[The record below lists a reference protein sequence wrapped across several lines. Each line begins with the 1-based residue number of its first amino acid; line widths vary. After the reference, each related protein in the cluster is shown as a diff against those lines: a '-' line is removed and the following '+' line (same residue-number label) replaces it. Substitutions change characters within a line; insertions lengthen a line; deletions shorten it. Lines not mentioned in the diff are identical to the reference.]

1 MFNVARLKLFIAS
14 TSTLLFPRRK
24 ILDSELEL
32 EIPTWEQIYEMLL
45 NLASRIRKDC
55 FEPDVILG
63 VSRGGWPPARVLS
76 DLLENPELANV
87 KTEFYMGVAET
98 RGEPTITQ
106 PVSVSV
112 RDKKVLVVDEIADTG
127 KSLQLIQS
135 HLKKQGASEIKITTI
150 YYKPWSVVAPD
161 YYEKESSAW
170 IVFPWERKETV
181 RKLVE
186 QYKRQRGTI
195 EEVKEKLV
203 KHGMDRKLVERFI
216 QEVSEGPI

>member
-1 MFNVARLKLFIAS
+1 VARLKLFIAS
-14 TSTLLFPRRK
+14 ISILLLPRRK
-24 ILDSELEL
+24 ILGSELKL

-45 NLASRIRKDC
+45 NLASKIRKDD
-55 FEPDVILG
+55 FRPDVILG

-112 RDKKVLVVDEIADTG
+112 RDKKVLIVDEIADTG
-127 KSLQLIQS
+127 KSLRLIQS
-135 HLKKQGASEIKITTI
+135 HLKEQGASEIKIATI
-150 YYKPWSVVAPD
+150 YYKPWSVVTPD
-161 YYEKESSAW
+161 YYKKESSAW
-170 IVFPWERKETV
+170 VVFPWERKETV
-181 RKLVE
+181 RRLVE
-186 QYKRQRGTI
+186 QYKRQGGTV

-203 KHGMDRKLVERFI
+203 NYGMDHKLAERFI
-216 QEVSEGPI
+216 REVSEGQI

>member
-1 MFNVARLKLFIAS
+1 MFKVARLKLFIAS

-24 ILDSELEL
+24 ILGSELEL

-45 NLASRIRKDC
+45 NLASKIRKDC

-76 DLLENPELANV
+76 DLLENRELANV

-106 PVSVSV
+106 PVSIPV

-135 HLKKQGASEIKITTI
+135 HLKKQGASEIKIATI
-150 YYKPWSVVAPD
+150 YYKPWSVVTPD

-186 QYKRQRGTI
+186 QYKRQRGTV

-203 KHGMDRKLVERFI
+203 KHGMNRKLVERFI
-216 QEVSEGPI
+216 QEVSEGQV

>member
-14 TSTLLFPRRK
+14 TFIPLFPRRK

-98 RGEPTITQ
+98 KGEPTITQ
-106 PVSVSV
+106 PVSIPVQ
-112 RDKKVLVVDEIADTG
+112 DKKVLVVDEIADTG

-135 HLKKQGASEIKITTI
+135 HLKKQGASEIKIATI
-150 YYKPWSVVAPD
+150 YYKPWSVVTPD

-181 RKLVE
+181 RKLIE
-186 QYKRQRGTI
+186 QYKHQRGTV
-195 EEVKEKLV
+195 EEAKQKLL
-203 KHGMDRKLVERFI
+203 KHGMSRKLVERFI
-216 QEVSEGPI
+216 QEVSEGQV

>member
-1 MFNVARLKLFIAS
+1 VARLKLFIAS
-14 TSTLLFPRRK
+14 TSIPLFPRRK
-24 ILDSELEL
+24 ILGSELKL

-45 NLASRIRKDC
+45 NLANKIRKDC

-98 RGEPTITQ
+98 KGEPTITQ
-106 PVSVSV
+106 PVSILV

-127 KSLQLIQS
+127 KSLRLIQL
-135 HLKKQGASEIKITTI
+135 HLKKQGASEIKIATI
-150 YYKPWSVVAPD
+150 YYKPWSVVTPD

-170 IVFPWERKETV
+170 VVFPWERKETV

-186 QYKRQRGTI
+186 QYKRQRRTI

-216 QEVSEGPI
+216 QEVSEGQT

>member
-1 MFNVARLKLFIAS
+1 MG
-14 TSTLLFPRRK
+14 
-24 ILDSELEL
+24 SELKL

-45 NLASRIRKDC
+45 NLANKIRKDC
-55 FEPDVILG
+55 FEPGVILG

-98 RGEPTITQ
+98 KGEPTITQ
-106 PVSVSV
+106 PISVSV

-127 KSLQLIQS
+127 KSLRLIQS
-135 HLKKQGASEIKITTI
+135 HLKKQGASEIKIAAI
-150 YYKPWSVVAPD
+150 YYKPWSVVTPD

-170 IVFPWERKETV
+170 VVFPWERKETV

-186 QYKRQRGTI
+186 QHKRQRRTV
-195 EEVKEKLV
+195 EEGKEKLV
-203 KHGMDRKLVERFI
+203 KHGMERKLVERFV
-216 QEVSEGPI
+216 QEVSE

>member
-1 MFNVARLKLFIAS
+1 MARLKLFIAS
-14 TSTLLFPRRK
+14 TSIPLFPRRK
-24 ILDSELEL
+24 ILGSELKL

-45 NLASRIRKDC
+45 NLANKIRKDG
-55 FEPDVILG
+55 FKPDVILG

-98 RGEPTITQ
+98 KGEPTITQ

-135 HLKKQGASEIKITTI
+135 HLKKQGASEIKIATI
-150 YYKPWSVVAPD
+150 YYKPWSVVTPD

-170 IVFPWERKETV
+170 VVFPWERKETV
-181 RKLVE
+181 RKLIE
-186 QYKRQRGTI
+186 QYKRQRRTV

-203 KHGMDRKLVERFI
+203 KHGMNRKLVERFI
-216 QEVSEGPI
+216 QEVSEGQV

>member
-1 MFNVARLKLFIAS
+1 MFNAARLKLFIAS

-24 ILDSELEL
+24 ILGSELEL

-45 NLASRIRKDC
+45 NLASKIRKDC

-98 RGEPTITQ
+98 RGEPKITQ
-106 PVSVSV
+106 PVSVPV

-135 HLKKQGASEIKITTI
+135 HLKKQGASEIKIATL

-203 KHGMDRKLVERFI
+203 KHGMNHKLVERFI
-216 QEVSEGPI
+216 QEVSEGQV